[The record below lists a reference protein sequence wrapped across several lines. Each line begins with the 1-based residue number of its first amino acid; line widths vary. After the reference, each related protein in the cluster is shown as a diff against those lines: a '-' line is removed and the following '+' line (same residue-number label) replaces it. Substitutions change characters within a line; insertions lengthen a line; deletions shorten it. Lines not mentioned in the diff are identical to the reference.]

1 MSEIAEKV
9 KAIVARDLDVATWML
24 TSDVTLTKLGADSL
38 DAIGL
43 IMAVERELGC
53 RIPHDSFRVTN
64 RHEGEW
70 TFGAFLSAVES
81 AINGVQPFRRET
93 FPTQS
98 NTPRPR
104 AVA

>member
-9 KAIVARDLDVATWML
+9 KAIVARDLDVSTWML
-24 TSDVTLTKLGADSL
+24 TSDVTLSKLGADSL

-53 RIPHDSFRVTN
+53 RIPHDSFRVSN
-64 RHEGEW
+64 RYEGEW
-70 TFGAFLSAVES
+70 TFGAFLGAVES
-81 AINGVQPFRRET
+81 SINGAPSLHRET

>member
-9 KAIVARDLDVATWML
+9 KAIVARDLDVSTWML
-24 TSDVTLTKLGADSL
+24 TSDVTLSKLGADSL

-70 TFGAFLSAVES
+70 TFGAFLRAVES
-81 AINGVQPFRRET
+81 AIGGTPSLHRDI
-93 FPTQS
+93 FPAQS